1 MPKLA
6 YIIYLAVL
14 LFSVSSGVSRY
25 TQLNK
30 PSKLIV
36 IYLAI
41 TFLVESIAIG
51 IAFFH
56 KNPKNLFLYHVY
68 SPAQFLF
75 MCLYF
80 SYSDKHKFIR
90 KIGWILA
97 FLGIVAS
104 VVNTILLQP
113 ITELNTNFIVLE
125 SFLAIGMSLFAFYK
139 LLASDIIDVHL
150 NPRFW
155 FSSIFLV
162 FWSFTFFYWLVG
174 VTIYNLMP
182 DKAFWLNAMILFINI
197 AAYSGFGVVFLLYKK
212 MKTA

>member
-1 MPKLA
+1 M
-6 YIIYLAVL
+6 
-14 LFSVSSGVSRY
+14 
-25 TQLNK
+25 
-30 PSKLIV
+30 
-36 IYLAI
+36 
-41 TFLVESIAIG
+41 
-51 IAFFH
+51 
-56 KNPKNLFLYHVY
+56 
-68 SPAQFLF
+68 
-75 MCLYF
+75 
-80 SYSDKHKFIR
+80 
-90 KIGWILA
+90 A